1 MFGIQLSAQMVELL
15 RGVNGFS
22 ILLRLCLAIFCG
34 GIIGVERGKKGRP
47 AGFRTHVLVCLGSA
61 LTVLTNQYMMEFF
74 GGGDPARLGAQVIN
88 GIGFLGA
95 GTIIVTGR
103 AVGLRLHGPGHRHRL
118 L

>member
-74 GGGDPARLGAQVIN
+74 GGGDHHRHRPPQGQGPYHRR
-88 GIGFLGA
+88 
-95 GTIIVTGR
+95 R